1 MKKTI
6 LFFLLL
12 TFFVSLSQAQVASF
26 QLSTHILD
34 ITKGQPAA
42 QVKITLS
49 KQDKNSQWHLVDEKH
64 TDENGR
70 IKEFLQYQTGV
81 NHRGI
86 YKLTFHTQPYFK
98 SLDQQSFYP
107 YVDVVFELK
116 DDQHYHVPITLSAY
130 GYSTYRGN

>member
-107 YVDVVFELK
+107 FVDVVFELK